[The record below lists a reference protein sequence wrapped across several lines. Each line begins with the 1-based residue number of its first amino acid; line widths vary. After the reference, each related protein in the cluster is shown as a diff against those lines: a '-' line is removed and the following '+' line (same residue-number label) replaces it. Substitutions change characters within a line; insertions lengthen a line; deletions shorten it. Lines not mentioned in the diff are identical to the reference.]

1 MLRPTPTGAS
11 GQLAWNHEHPIGV
24 EYLHDYVRVIYEAA
38 RAAQLDALV
47 MTQCAH
53 PYFAHVTDALG
64 LNDWSVKSANIIEQ
78 TSTVNELP

>member
-1 MLRPTPTGAS
+1 M
-11 GQLAWNHEHPIGV
+11 
-24 EYLHDYVRVIYEAA
+24 RVTYEAA

-53 PYFAHVTDALG
+53 PYFAHVTDALR

-78 TSTVNELP
+78 TE